1 METAGRL
8 GGKPQA
14 QEMPLALDL
23 GPILVRRAGVQD
35 RVVVQELDVAR
46 HEIHVEPQ
54 FGVARQFAEHVERFG
69 ILGREP
75 ARVGKPLC
83 RTYMKPG
90 IQHREVAGM
99 LVKHRR
105 FVERRLALRH
115 LAAPVDR
122 KRLIQTR
129 HQVGPALRHH
139 VVHSHRAH
147 DRRQS
152 ARLCAPQAQQ
162 CDDIA
167 AVNMEILAFGR
178 RIAAQIGIGRAE
190 SFAEVVD
197 MAEQMSLRVL
207 RPGTAEIG
215 SDTPIGHRTLGN
227 RSILDGKTAHS
238 HKAAAVEHLGT
249 QLVEHWPE
257 CRQREILAAGLRN
270 IKPTG
275 PHRLHRGFDLSDLR
289 GRKTVAPLR
298 LVLAHIRADPGCRTF
313 DQRSQRHACR

>member
-83 RTYMKPG
+83 RTCMKPG

-115 LAAPVDR
+115 LAPPVDCE
-122 KRLIQTR
+122 RLIQPVE
-129 HQVGPALRHH
+129 QIGPACRHDCRH
-139 VVHSHRAH
+139 DFVHRHRTD
-147 DRRQS
+147 DRRQP
-152 ARLCAPQAQQ
+152 ARLRAAQAQQ
-162 CDDIA
+162 RDDV
-167 AVNMEILAFGR
+167 AVVDVEILAFRSG
-178 RIAAQIGIGRAE
+178 IAAEIGVGRAE
-190 SFAEVVD
+190 TSGEVVD
-197 MAEQMSLRVL
+197 VPS
-207 RPGTAEIG
+207 
-215 SDTPIGHRTLGN
+215 
-227 RSILDGKTAHS
+227 K
-238 HKAAAVEHLGT
+238 
-249 QLVEHWPE
+249 WPCAFCE
-257 CRQREILAAGLRN
+257 RAL
-270 IKPTG
+270 PT
-275 PHRLHRGFDLSDLR
+275 
-289 GRKTVAPLR
+289 
-298 LVLAHIRADPGCRTF
+298 
-313 DQRSQRHACR
+313 